1 MNMNPMM
8 IVLAGTAFAVL
19 LLGAVLQRFRQPQ
32 IVTYLI
38 AGIFL
43 GPYGIG
49 LIKDVE
55 MIEGL
60 GEAGVVLLLFFLG
73 MEMSL
78 PRLIANW
85 RVAIIGTSV
94 QIGISVGIV
103 LLIGSWLQWPV
114 ARSVLLG
121 FVISLSS
128 TAVVIPLLQS
138 KGEIDTPV
146 GRDVVGVLLMQD
158 LAVIPM
164 LLVIGY
170 MTDYAGQAGAGI
182 LQVLGLILF
191 AGLMAYVARKKVIR
205 LPFRKTLQGDHEL
218 QVFAAFAL
226 CFGMAFLSATFGL
239 STAVGAFMAGLL
251 ISSAKETEWV
261 RTSLESFRVLLV
273 AFFFISVGM
282 LLDLSFLQRSLG
294 VVAILVALALVI
306 NTSIN
311 SLMLRAHRRS
321 WRNSWYGGALLSQ
334 IGEFSFVLATVGY
347 QAEMINDFGYQ
358 ATIAMIVLT
367 MLVSA
372 VWIAAVRYFTQRV

>member
-19 LLGAVLQRFRQPQ
+19 LLGAILQRFRQPQ

-43 GPYGIG
+43 GPFGIG

-55 MIEGL
+55 MIQGL

-73 MEMSL
+73 MEMSI

-85 RVAIIGTSV
+85 RVAVIGTSL
-94 QIGISVGIV
+94 QIGISVGVV
-103 LLIGSWLQWPV
+103 LLIGSWLQWPI

-128 TAVVIPLLQS
+128 TAVIIPFLQS
-138 KGEIDTPV
+138 KGEIDTPI

-158 LAVIPM
+158 LAIIPM

-170 MTDYAGQAGAGI
+170 MTDYAGHAGAGI
-182 LQVLGLILF
+182 LQVLGLVVF
-191 AGLMAYVARKKVIR
+191 AGLMVYMARTRVIR
-205 LPFRKTLQGDHEL
+205 LPFRKTLRSDHEL

-226 CFGMAFLSATFGL
+226 CFGMAFLSASFGL

-282 LLDLSFLQRSLG
+282 LLDLTFLQKSLG
-294 VVAILVALALVI
+294 VVLILIALALVI

-311 SLMLRAHRRS
+311 SMMLRIHRRS
-321 WRNSWYGGALLSQ
+321 WRNAWYGGALLSQ

-347 QAEMINDFGYQ
+347 QAEMISDFGYQ
-358 ATIAMIVLT
+358 ATIATIVLT
-367 MLVSA
+367 MLAST
-372 VWIAAVRYFTQRV
+372 VWIALVRRLAHR

>member
-1 MNMNPMM
+1 MNMNPLM

-43 GPYGIG
+43 GPFGIG
-49 LIKDVE
+49 LMKDVE
-55 MIEGL
+55 LIESL
-60 GEAGVVLLLFFLG
+60 GEGGVILLLFFLG

-85 RVAIIGTSV
+85 RVAIIGTSI

-103 LLIGSWLQWPV
+103 ILIGSWLQWPA
-114 ARSVLLG
+114 ARSILLG

-138 KGEIDTPV
+138 RGEIDTPV
-146 GRDVVGVLLMQD
+146 GRDVIGVLLMQD

-170 MTDYAGQAGAGI
+170 MTDYSGHAGAGI
-182 LQVLGLILF
+182 LQVLGLVLF
-191 AGLMAYVARKKVIR
+191 TGLMIYVARKRVIR
-205 LPFRKTLQGDHEL
+205 LPFRKTLREDHEL

-239 STAVGAFMAGLL
+239 STAVGALMAGFL

-261 RTSLESFRVLLV
+261 RTSLEPFRVLLV

-282 LLDLSFLQRSLG
+282 LLDLSFLRKSIG
-294 VVAILVALALVI
+294 VVVILVALTLVI

-311 SLMLRAHRRS
+311 SAMLRAHRRS

-347 QAEMINDFGYQ
+347 QAKMVSDFGYQ
-358 ATIAMIVLT
+358 ATIATIVLT
-367 MLVSA
+367 MLVST
-372 VWIAAVRYFTQRV
+372 VWIASVRWFTKSR